1 MTIII
6 GLLTTMTKLTKNTK
20 LTEKKLKLIQIIS
33 KLECL
38 RYMTTLTSL
47 TKAIKLLKY
56 LTLKLAIVLSSQI
69 RDQQFLKS
77 RNPKG
82 PSLQPHHFCGFGGFA
97 IFSIC

>member
-1 MTIII
+1 MNH
-6 GLLTTMTKLTKNTK
+6 LLCQNA
-20 LTEKKLKLIQIIS
+20 KKSLDQSDQSDQIIQIPYPQIGF
-33 KLECL
+33 CL
-38 RYMTTLTSL
+38 
-47 TKAIKLLKY
+47 K
-56 LTLKLAIVLSSQI
+56 SSQI